1 MTMSVPVLEKTL
13 DIQPGAHA
21 ELMETLL
28 KLFYANLLIL
38 TIFQP
43 AIAVSKVELFGGHTG
58 VSVLEAFNLEN

>member
-1 MTMSVPVLEKTL
+1 
-13 DIQPGAHA
+13 
-21 ELMETLL
+21 METLL

-58 VSVLEAFNLEN
+58 VSVLEAFNLENWFHVVAELAPIDSVI